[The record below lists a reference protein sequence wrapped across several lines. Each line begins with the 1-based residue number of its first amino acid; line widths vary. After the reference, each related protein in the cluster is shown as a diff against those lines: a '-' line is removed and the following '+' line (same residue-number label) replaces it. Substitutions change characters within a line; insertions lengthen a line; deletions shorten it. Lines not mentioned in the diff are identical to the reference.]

1 MTGLL
6 LEWMMRR
13 SHRRL
18 CVTVGQWLEPH
29 ERTVDVAVGNPVWTM
44 WPCFGGLALLLLGV
58 LAFNVTDNRLWPGT
72 GLGLAGFTCLWVPV
86 LIVPSIVLVETTAG
100 RVVALDASPF
110 RSVPRTV
117 RASLPVADLDPGRWF
132 LGGRIV
138 RVAGTRLWV
147 GSFWARHLPASPRR

>member
-13 SHRRL
+13 AHRRL
-18 CVTVGQWLEPH
+18 CATVGQWLEPH
-29 ERTVDVAVGNPVWTM
+29 ERAADVAVGNPVWTM
-44 WPCFGGLALLLLGV
+44 WPCFGGIALLLLAV
-58 LAFNVTDNRLWPGT
+58 VAFEVTDDRLWPGI
-72 GLGLAGFTCLWVPV
+72 GLGLAGFACLLVPV

-132 LGGRIV
+132 LGGRILC
-138 RVAGTRLWV
+138 VAGTRLWV
-147 GSFWARHLPASPRR
+147 GAFWARHLPARPAR